1 MRMYEVQRKELI
13 AMKVILRKI
22 DGYDFRHPDKYNAL
36 NVSNVTENSTDRSDS
51 PQVGV
56 MVPKDD

>member
-1 MRMYEVQRKELI
+1 MYEGQRKELI
-13 AMKVILRKI
+13 AMKIILRKI
-22 DGYDFRHPDKYNAL
+22 DAYDFRYPDKYNAL

-56 MVPKDD
+56 LVPKDD